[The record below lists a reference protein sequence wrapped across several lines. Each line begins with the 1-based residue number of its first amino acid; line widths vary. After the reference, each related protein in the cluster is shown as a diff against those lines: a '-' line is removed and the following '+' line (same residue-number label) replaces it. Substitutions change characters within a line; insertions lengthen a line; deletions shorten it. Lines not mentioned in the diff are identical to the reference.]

1 MEAPVNYVKT
11 EPNDLGLKK
20 NASLNLDSGENRLLA
35 RTINAPFK
43 RKTRRRL
50 GARVHPNTLP
60 EIQEEVE
67 RIDKEKDNETIELIR
82 KALNN
87 HFVFKSLDASQM

>member
-1 MEAPVNYVKT
+1 MEAPVNYVNSI
-11 EPNDLGLKK
+11 PNDLGLKK
-20 NASLNLDSGENRLLA
+20 NASLNLDSGDSRLA
-35 RTINAPFK
+35 RTLNAPFK
-43 RKTRRRL
+43 RKTRKRL

-60 EIQEEVE
+60 EIQEEIE
-67 RIDKEKDNETIELIR
+67 RIDREKSNETIDLIK

>member
-11 EPNDLGLKK
+11 EPTDLGLKK
-20 NASLNLDSGENRLLA
+20 NASLNLDSGDSKLFG

-60 EIQEEVE
+60 DIQEEIE
-67 RIDKEKDNETIELIR
+67 RIEKEKNNEAIELIR

-87 HFVFKSLDASQM
+87 HFVFKSLDSSQM